1 MGIKLSTK
9 KISAGKVKIDS
20 MWVVFGTRVV
30 KFGMVTLRFGKIT
43 DHFGVKEVN
52 GNVTLKSLSFKAFLY
67 KH

>member
-1 MGIKLSTK
+1 
-9 KISAGKVKIDS
+9 

-67 KH
+67 IH